1 MEDLTKGKSKGEY
14 SWVGGTEGEV
24 MQGRKAKEGHVW
36 NEWGIS
42 LGELP
47 VFKAAG
53 LTDLSQKG
61 NFKNVR

>member
-1 MEDLTKGKSKGEY
+1 ME
-14 SWVGGTEGEV
+14 GTEGEV